1 MGITPKQKETL
12 EAIEG
17 FRRENGYSPSF
28 RELLKLLNLRS
39 LNAVHQRVSA
49 LRKQGYLKRNRRKG
63 SARDVIPRIPQFQPF
78 PPDAMGRFRMLGTI
92 QAGTG
97 RVVESESEQEEN
109 FLNVPHG
116 MVEDPQRAF
125 LLEVEGDSMVGEHIL
140 DGDMVLVER
149 RKSFCPGAIVVAMVD
164 GWEATVK
171 KAFPLSGGDQIQLV
185 PANPRLEA
193 KTYDAHRVEI
203 QGVVAGILRRI
214 P

>member
-1 MGITPKQKETL
+1 
-12 EAIEG
+12 
-17 FRRENGYSPSF
+17 
-28 RELLKLLNLRS
+28 
-39 LNAVHQRVSA
+39 
-49 LRKQGYLKRNRRKG
+49 
-63 SARDVIPRIPQFQPF
+63 
-78 PPDAMGRFRMLGTI
+78 
-92 QAGTG
+92 
-97 RVVESESEQEEN
+97 
-109 FLNVPHG
+109 
-116 MVEDPQRAF
+116 
-125 LLEVEGDSMVGEHIL
+125 MVGEHIL